1 MVKIPHSP
9 EEIFTEFTN
18 DVKTLFDDDLLAIAL
33 YGSGAKGEYVYKK
46 SDINFLVVL
55 TEPGMQKISIAFE
68 LIKKWNKRKVS
79 TPLFLSREYID
90 SSLDSFPIEFLNMKK
105 YHKEVYGKDILAD
118 LVISREYLRLK
129 CEEQV
134 KGKLLHLREGFLQ
147 TLGNRVALEALL
159 TATIPAFAS
168 LFTALLEF
176 KNSAI
181 PETKNETILKAAEE
195 FKLDQEI
202 FNRVLAVRE
211 KTIKLEKDEL
221 VLLTENYIKE
231 IHKLAM
237 IVDAWQS

>member
-18 DVKTLFDDDLLAIAL
+18 DVKALFGDDLVAIAL

-55 TEPGMQKISIAFE
+55 TEAGMGKLSAALEFV
-68 LIKKWNKRKVS
+68 KKWDKRKVS
-79 TPLFLSREYID
+79 APLFLSREYIA

-105 YHKEVYGKDILAD
+105 YHKPVYGEDILAG
-118 LVISREYLRLK
+118 LEFSREHLRLK

-134 KGKLLHLREGFLQ
+134 KGKLLHLREGFLR
-147 TLGNRVALEALL
+147 TFGNRQALETLL
-159 TATIPAFAS
+159 AATIPAFAS

-176 KNSAI
+176 NNIAV
-181 PETKNETILKAAEE
+181 PATKKDTILKAAES

-202 FNRVLAVRE
+202 FSRVLAVRE
-211 KTIKLEKDEL
+211 KTYKPEKSEL
-221 VLLTENYIKE
+221 IELTVNYIKE
-231 IHKLAM
+231 IHKLAI
-237 IVDAWQS
+237 IVDAWQ